1 MTRVFVTTCV
11 AFLGLA
17 FAVAA
22 QDIKVAQP
30 SAYSS
35 ADLAAF
41 HGSQNTL
48 TNAISDAQQST
59 GGTVLEI
66 RFAPLNGK
74 PGFHTVVAKQGQV
87 VFGRL
92 QPPSKQVN
100 QLATQPDWMLNWRQ
114 RTDVS
119 LADKAKI
126 SLSQAIRTA
135 ESEAGAPA
143 VAAGL
148 ARSASEISVH
158 AYNVL
163 LDQGGTTKRIAIDS
177 NSGEVIQNPSQLA
190 NYP

>member
-74 PGFHTVVAKQGQV
+74 PG
-87 VFGRL
+87 
-92 QPPSKQVN
+92 
-100 QLATQPDWMLNWRQ
+100 
-114 RTDVS
+114 
-119 LADKAKI
+119 KA
-126 SLSQAIRTA
+126 S
-135 ESEAGAPA
+135 
-143 VAAGL
+143 
-148 ARSASEISVH
+148 
-158 AYNVL
+158 
-163 LDQGGTTKRIAIDS
+163 
-177 NSGEVIQNPSQLA
+177 
-190 NYP
+190 